1 MERKKRK
8 SKLSN
13 QNERNKAIIE
23 EFRANAGKVGGPFSG
38 RTLLLLHTVGAKSGE
53 SRINPVAY
61 ITDGDRLV
69 IIASRGGAPTN
80 PDWYHNI
87 VANPLV
93 TVEIG
98 TETFQ
103 ARAEVAVEPER
114 TRLYDKMVAVMP
126 GFAAYRERTTRAIPV
141 VILKRVN

>member
-1 MERKKRK
+1 M
-8 SKLSN
+8 SI

-23 EFRANAGKVGGPFSG
+23 EFRANGGKVGGVFAG

-53 SRINPVAY
+53 SRINPLAY
-61 ITDGDRLV
+61 VNDGDRLV
-69 IIASRGGAPTN
+69 IIASKGGAPIN

-93 TVEIG
+93 TVEVG
-98 TETFQ
+98 AETFQ
-103 ARAEVAVEPER
+103 ARAEVPVEPER

-126 GFAAYRERTTRAIPV
+126 GFAAYRERTRRVIPV